1 MDHIISKLYE
11 LIKNTTN
18 LVEFEERAQILMY
31 NFFSSLM
38 GRMFSELNQVIVAQR
53 RADDW
58 KVETTD
64 SRSVQFMFGTVTFD
78 HTLMRDKKGKAV
90 YPLDEWIGLRDR
102 QRYSPLV
109 ELKVAEMA
117 SESTYRQVA
126 RTLKEW
132 TPVSL
137 SHQTVGNMV
146 KTVGKAQAEMD
157 QEMVK
162 ELDEAASLPEGKKV
176 DFFYAEADGVFV
188 RGLQKK
194 QSMEVHHAIMYEGWE
209 KNGKRVSLKEPT
221 VIMTTQSTDAFW
233 DETQAMASSRYTLE
247 DAQVVTNSDGG
258 PGYTVERFQAAF
270 SQSNKPI
277 LNQLDDYHIS
287 QGFNRAFGSAG
298 NAYKDAGRKALKEHD
313 LEGFKLQLDT
323 YESTLEDDKQME
335 KINVFRSY
343 ILNNWERIYDWRDI
357 VTDSP
362 RDARKLGA
370 MESNQRHVS
379 FRMKKRGMH
388 WSNDGAEAMVKIK
401 QGMLNNT
408 LRNAYLKCNERSTRK
423 QRDVKKAVRVAQL
436 LRQPTQPS
444 IGVKQGS
451 VALYAAHS
459 TAIGNL
465 FKILQ

>member
-31 NFFSSLM
+31 NFFSSLV

-78 HTLMRDKKGKAV
+78 HTLMWDKKGKAV

-162 ELDEAASLPEGKKV
+162 ELDEAASLPEG
-176 DFFYAEADGVFV
+176 
-188 RGLQKK
+188 
-194 QSMEVHHAIMYEGWE
+194 
-209 KNGKRVSLKEPT
+209 
-221 VIMTTQSTDAFW
+221 
-233 DETQAMASSRYTLE
+233 
-247 DAQVVTNSDGG
+247 
-258 PGYTVERFQAAF
+258 
-270 SQSNKPI
+270 
-277 LNQLDDYHIS
+277 
-287 QGFNRAFGSAG
+287 
-298 NAYKDAGRKALKEHD
+298 
-313 LEGFKLQLDT
+313 
-323 YESTLEDDKQME
+323 
-335 KINVFRSY
+335 
-343 ILNNWERIYDWRDI
+343 
-357 VTDSP
+357 
-362 RDARKLGA
+362 
-370 MESNQRHVS
+370 
-379 FRMKKRGMH
+379 
-388 WSNDGAEAMVKIK
+388 
-401 QGMLNNT
+401 
-408 LRNAYLKCNERSTRK
+408 
-423 QRDVKKAVRVAQL
+423 
-436 LRQPTQPS
+436 
-444 IGVKQGS
+444 
-451 VALYAAHS
+451 
-459 TAIGNL
+459 
-465 FKILQ
+465 